1 MLTKSG
7 LKAKQSN
14 NGMDDISLS
23 SLNSKKM
30 ASINIEFN
38 DLTYTIP
45 YGRKDK
51 KAILKGINGQFKSG
65 HLTAILGPSGA

>member
-1 MLTKSG
+1 MLTKSR
-7 LKAKQSN
+7 LKTKQSN

-23 SLNSKKM
+23 LLNSKKM

-45 YGRKDK
+45 YGRKGM
-51 KAILKGINGQFKSG
+51 I
-65 HLTAILGPSGA
+65 